1 MPPPALPWALYPGPW
16 ALQKAQF
23 AAPIAPYNP
32 RMNPLLTPFFHAP
45 TYTWTWVVEDPSSQ
59 ATAIVDPALDYDPKS
74 GRIDTWLA
82 DAVIAHVHDRRREVQ
97 WILETHAHADHLTAA
112 QYLKQQ
118 LGGKVAI
125 GAGIVTVQRHFA
137 GVLNLAADFAADGAP
152 FDHRFVDGE
161 RFRIG
166 ALEAEVIATPGHT
179 PDSLTYRVG
188 DALFIGDT
196 LFAPDVG
203 SARCDFPG
211 GDAGM
216 LWDSIQRLLALPD
229 ATRVCL
235 AHDYPPGGREPRAIV
250 PLRELRERNVH
261 VAGQD
266 REGYIAMRSARDATL
281 AAPQLLWPA
290 LQVNIRA
297 GQLPPAEANGA
308 VFLKVPVSGG
318 W

>member
-1 MPPPALPWALYPGPW
+1 V
-16 ALQKAQF
+16 QF
-23 AAPIAPYNP
+23 AVPIAPYNP
-32 RMNPLLTPFFHAP
+32 RMPPLLTPFFHAP
-45 TYTWTWVVEDPSSQ
+45 TFTWTWVVEDPSTQ
-59 ATAIVDPALDYDPKS
+59 AAAIVDPALDYDPKS

-82 DAVIAHVHDRRREVQ
+82 DAVVAHVHDRRLDVQ
-97 WILETHAHADHLTAA
+97 WILETHAHADHLSAA
-112 QYLKQQ
+112 QYLKRQ
-118 LGGKVAI
+118 LGGRVAI
-125 GAGIVTVQRHFA
+125 GAGIVAVQRHVA
-137 GVLNLAADFAADGAP
+137 GVLGLGADFAADGAQ
-152 FDHRFVDGE
+152 FDHTFVDGE

-166 ALEAEVIATPGHT
+166 ALEAEVLATPGHT
-179 PDSLTYRVG
+179 PDSLSYRIG

-211 GDAGM
+211 GDAGA

-235 AHDYPPGGREPRAIV
+235 AHDYPPGGREPRAMV
-250 PLRELRERNVH
+250 PLRELRERNLH

-266 REGYIAMRSARDATL
+266 REGYVAMRTARDATL

-297 GQLPPAEANGA
+297 GHLPPAEPNGT